1 MNLEEILI
9 IIGFVLVMVGVIFS
23 CLNGESDNNIKIAIG
38 VIFIVGGFIVLTLG
52 VYMSLTKTSTEEYNI
67 CSVKTQSE
75 YSSCFFLGTDGM
87 EKDDYYYFFRIN
99 EKGGKSIDRVPMQ
112 WATVYDTLSKSET
125 PHIIIK
131 KRGDSIDSAELY
143 VPKGTVI
150 DTYDISYPE

>member
-1 MNLEEILI
+1 MDLGIISIILSI
-9 IIGFVLVMVGVIFS
+9 VGAALVLVGLFISFPLESEVGM
-23 CLNGESDNNIKIAIG
+23 
-38 VIFIVGGFIVLTLG
+38 IFIISGFIALLVALL
-52 VYMSLTKTSTEEYNI
+52 MSSLTTSTEEYDI

-75 YSSCFFLGTDGM
+75 YSSCFFLGTGGA
-87 EKDDYYYFFRIN
+87 EKDDYYYFYRIN

-112 WATVYDTLSKSET
+112 WATVYDTLTESET

-131 KRGDSIDSAELY
+131 KRGGSIDSAELY

>member
-1 MNLEEILI
+1 MDLGIIPTILLI
-9 IIGFVLVMVGVIFS
+9 IGVVLAIIGFFV
-23 CLNGESDNNIKIAIG
+23 
-38 VIFIVGGFIVLTLG
+38 IVLLHNEVGFAFFISAFVALALTLLT
-52 VYMSLTKTSTEEYNI
+52 VSLKTSTEEYDI

-75 YSSCFFLGTDGM
+75 YSSCFFLGTGRA
-87 EKDDYYYFFRIN
+87 EKDDYYYFYRIN
-99 EKGGKSIDRVPMQ
+99 KKGGKSIDRVPMQ

-131 KRGDSIDSAELY
+131 KRGGSIDSAELY

>member
-1 MNLEEILI
+1 MDLGIISIILSI
-9 IIGFVLVMVGVIFS
+9 VGAALVLVGLFISFPLESEVGM
-23 CLNGESDNNIKIAIG
+23 
-38 VIFIVGGFIVLTLG
+38 IFIISGFIALLVALL
-52 VYMSLTKTSTEEYNI
+52 MSSLTTSTEEYDI

-75 YSSCFFLGTDGM
+75 YSSCFFLGTGEM
-87 EKDDYYYFFRIN
+87 EKDDYYYFYRIN

-112 WATVYDTLSKSET
+112 LATVYDTLTKSET

-131 KRGDSIDSAELY
+131 KRGGSIDSAELY

>member
-1 MNLEEILI
+1 MDLGAISTILSI
-9 IIGFVLVMVGVIFS
+9 VGAALVLVGLFMSFPLESEVGMIFVIS
-23 CLNGESDNNIKIAIG
+23 
-38 VIFIVGGFIVLTLG
+38 GFIALLVALL
-52 VYMSLTKTSTEEYNI
+52 MSSLTTSTEKYDI

-75 YSSCFFLGTDGM
+75 YSSCFFLGTGGA
-87 EKDDYYYFFRIN
+87 EKDDYYYFYRIN

-112 WATVYDTLSKSET
+112 WTTVYDTLSKSET

-131 KRGDSIDSAELY
+131 KRGGSIDSAELY

>member
-1 MNLEEILI
+1 MDLGTISTI
-9 IIGFVLVMVGVIFS
+9 ISIVGAALVLVGLFISFPLESEVGIIFVIS
-23 CLNGESDNNIKIAIG
+23 
-38 VIFIVGGFIVLTLG
+38 GFIALLVALL
-52 VYMSLTKTSTEEYNI
+52 MSLLTTSTEKYDI

-75 YSSCFFLGTDGM
+75 YSSCFFLGTGGA
-87 EKDDYYYFFRIN
+87 EKDDYYYFYRIN

-112 WATVYDTLSKSET
+112 WATVYDTLTESET

-131 KRGDSIDSAELY
+131 KRGGSIDSAELY

>member
-1 MNLEEILI
+1 MDLGI
-9 IIGFVLVMVGVIFS
+9 ISIIFSIVGAALVLVGLFISFHLESEVGIIFVIS
-23 CLNGESDNNIKIAIG
+23 
-38 VIFIVGGFIVLTLG
+38 GFIALLVALL
-52 VYMSLTKTSTEEYNI
+52 MSSLTTSTEEYNI

-75 YSSCFFLGTDGM
+75 YSSCFFLGTGGM
-87 EKDDYYYFFRIN
+87 EKDDYYYFYRIN

-112 WATVYDTLSKSET
+112 WATVYDTLTESET

-131 KRGDSIDSAELY
+131 KRGGSIDSAELY

>member
-1 MNLEEILI
+1 MDLGTISTI
-9 IIGFVLVMVGVIFS
+9 ISIVGAALVLVGLFISFPLESEVGMIFVIS
-23 CLNGESDNNIKIAIG
+23 
-38 VIFIVGGFIVLTLG
+38 GFIALLVALL
-52 VYMSLTKTSTEEYNI
+52 MSSLTTSTEKYDI

-75 YSSCFFLGTDGM
+75 YSSCFFLGTGGA
-87 EKDDYYYFFRIN
+87 EKDDYYYFYRIN
-99 EKGGKSIDRVPMQ
+99 KKGGKSIDRVPMQ

-131 KRGDSIDSAELY
+131 KRGGSIDSAELY

>member
-1 MNLEEILI
+1 MDFKMILLI
-9 IIGFVLVMVGVIFS
+9 IGTILFMTGFAASRLRDKSNNEITTILGVIF
-23 CLNGESDNNIKIAIG
+23 LI
-38 VIFIVGGFIVLTLG
+38 GGFIVLTLG
-52 VYMSLTKTSTEEYNI
+52 MYMSLTKTSTEEYDI

-75 YSSCFFLGTDGM
+75 YSSCFFLGTSGM
-87 EKDDYYYFFRIN
+87 EKDDYYYFYRIN

-131 KRGDSIDSAELY
+131 KRGGSIDSAELY

>member
-1 MNLEEILI
+1 MTGFAASRLRDKSNNEITTIL
-9 IIGFVLVMVGVIFS
+9 GVIF
-23 CLNGESDNNIKIAIG
+23 LI
-38 VIFIVGGFIVLTLG
+38 GGFIVLTLG
-52 VYMSLTKTSTEEYNI
+52 MYMSLTKTSTEEYDI

-75 YSSCFFLGTDGM
+75 YSSCFFLGTGGT
-87 EKDDYYYFFRIN
+87 EKDDYYYFYRIN

-112 WATVYDTLSKSET
+112 WTTVYDTLTESET

-131 KRGDSIDSAELY
+131 KRGDLIDSAELY

>member
-1 MNLEEILI
+1 MDLGIISIILSI
-9 IIGFVLVMVGVIFS
+9 VGAALVLVGLFISFPLESEVGM
-23 CLNGESDNNIKIAIG
+23 
-38 VIFIVGGFIVLTLG
+38 IFIISGFIALLVALL
-52 VYMSLTKTSTEEYNI
+52 MSSLTTSTEEYDI

-75 YSSCFFLGTDGM
+75 YSSCFFLGTGEM
-87 EKDDYYYFFRIN
+87 EKDDYNYFYRIN

-112 WATVYDTLSKSET
+112 LATVYDTLTKSET

-150 DTYDISYPE
+150 DIYDVSYPK

>member
-1 MNLEEILI
+1 MDLGIISIILSI
-9 IIGFVLVMVGVIFS
+9 VGAALVLVGLFISFPLESEVGM
-23 CLNGESDNNIKIAIG
+23 
-38 VIFIVGGFIVLTLG
+38 IFIISGFIALLVALL
-52 VYMSLTKTSTEEYNI
+52 MPSLTTSTEEYDI

-75 YSSCFFLGTDGM
+75 YSSCFFLGTGEM
-87 EKDDYYYFFRIN
+87 EKDDYYYFYRIN

-131 KRGDSIDSAELY
+131 KRGGSIDSAELY

>member
-1 MNLEEILI
+1 MSFPLESEAGMI
-9 IIGFVLVMVGVIFS
+9 FVIS
-23 CLNGESDNNIKIAIG
+23 
-38 VIFIVGGFIVLTLG
+38 GFIALLVALL
-52 VYMSLTKTSTEEYNI
+52 MSSLTTSTEKYDI

-75 YSSCFFLGTDGM
+75 YSSCFFLGTGGA
-87 EKDDYYYFFRIN
+87 EKDDYYYFYRIN

-131 KRGDSIDSAELY
+131 KRGGSIDSAELY

>member
-1 MNLEEILI
+1 MDLKMIFF
-9 IIGFVLVMVGVIFS
+9 IIGFILFMTGFVS
-23 CLNGESDNNIKIAIG
+23 NNEIATILG
-38 VIFIVGGFIVLTLG
+38 AIFIVGGFIVLTLG
-52 VYMSLTKTSTEEYNI
+52 SMYMSLTKTSTEKYDI

-75 YSSCFFLGTDGM
+75 YFSCFFLGTGGA
-87 EKDDYYYFFRIN
+87 EKDDYYYFYRIN

-112 WATVYDTLSKSET
+112 WTTVYDTLTESET

>member
-1 MNLEEILI
+1 MDLETISIILLI
-9 IIGFVLVMVGVIFS
+9 VGAALVLVGLFMSFPLESEVGM
-23 CLNGESDNNIKIAIG
+23 
-38 VIFIVGGFIVLTLG
+38 IFIISGFIALLVALL
-52 VYMSLTKTSTEEYNI
+52 MSSLTTSTEEYDI

-75 YSSCFFLGTDGM
+75 YSSCFFLGTGGM
-87 EKDDYYYFFRIN
+87 EKDDYYYFYRIN

-131 KRGDSIDSAELY
+131 KRGGSIDSAELY

>member
-1 MNLEEILI
+1 MDLGTISTI
-9 IIGFVLVMVGVIFS
+9 ISIVGAALVLVGLFISFPLESEVGIIFVIS
-23 CLNGESDNNIKIAIG
+23 
-38 VIFIVGGFIVLTLG
+38 GFIALLVALL
-52 VYMSLTKTSTEEYNI
+52 MSLLTTSTEKYDI

-75 YSSCFFLGTDGM
+75 YSSCFFLGTGGM
-87 EKDDYYYFFRIN
+87 EKDDYYYFYRIN

-131 KRGDSIDSAELY
+131 KRGGSIDSAELY

>member
-1 MNLEEILI
+1 MDLKMIFF
-9 IIGFVLVMVGVIFS
+9 IIGLILFMTGFVS
-23 CLNGESDNNIKIAIG
+23 NNEIATILG
-38 VIFIVGGFIVLTLG
+38 AIFIVGGFIVLTLG
-52 VYMSLTKTSTEEYNI
+52 SVYMSLTKTSTEKYDI

-75 YSSCFFLGTDGM
+75 YSSCFFLGTGGM
-87 EKDDYYYFFRIN
+87 EKDDYYYFYRIN

-112 WATVYDTLSKSET
+112 WTTVYDTLTESET

>member
-1 MNLEEILI
+1 MDLGI
-9 IIGFVLVMVGVIFS
+9 ISIIFSIVGAALVLVGLFISFHLESEVGIIFVIS
-23 CLNGESDNNIKIAIG
+23 
-38 VIFIVGGFIVLTLG
+38 GFIALLVALSISLLT
-52 VYMSLTKTSTEEYNI
+52 TSTEEYNI

-75 YSSCFFLGTDGM
+75 YSSCFFLGTGGM
-87 EKDDYYYFFRIN
+87 EKDDYYYFYRIN

-112 WATVYDTLSKSET
+112 WATVYDTLTESET

-131 KRGDSIDSAELY
+131 KRGGSIDSAELY

>member
-1 MNLEEILI
+1 MDLGI
-9 IIGFVLVMVGVIFS
+9 ISIIFSIVGAALVLVGLFISFYLESEVGIIFVIS
-23 CLNGESDNNIKIAIG
+23 
-38 VIFIVGGFIVLTLG
+38 GFIALLVALSISLLT
-52 VYMSLTKTSTEEYNI
+52 TSTEEYDI

-75 YSSCFFLGTDGM
+75 YSSCFFLGTGGA
-87 EKDDYYYFFRIN
+87 EKDDYYYFYRIN

-112 WATVYDTLSKSET
+112 WATVYDTLTESET

-131 KRGDSIDSAELY
+131 KRGGSIDSAELY

>member
-1 MNLEEILI
+1 MDLEAILI
-9 IIGFVLVMVGVIFS
+9 IIGFVLVMVGVIIS
-23 CLNGESDNNIKIAIG
+23 CLNGESDNSIKIVLG
-38 VIFIVGGFIVLTLG
+38 VIFIIGGFIVLTLG
-52 VYMSLTKTSTEEYNI
+52 MYMSLTKTSTEEYDI

-75 YSSCFFLGTDGM
+75 YSSCFFLGTGGT
-87 EKDDYYYFFRIN
+87 EKDDYYYFYRIN

-112 WATVYDTLSKSET
+112 WTTVYDTLTESET

>member
-1 MNLEEILI
+1 MDLGTISTI
-9 IIGFVLVMVGVIFS
+9 ISIVGAALVLVGLFISFPLESEVGMIFVIS
-23 CLNGESDNNIKIAIG
+23 
-38 VIFIVGGFIVLTLG
+38 GFIALLVALL
-52 VYMSLTKTSTEEYNI
+52 MSSLTTSTEKYDI

-75 YSSCFFLGTDGM
+75 YSSCFFLGTGGA
-87 EKDDYYYFFRIN
+87 EKDDYYYFYRIN

-112 WATVYDTLSKSET
+112 WATVYDTLTESET

-131 KRGDSIDSAELY
+131 KRGGSIDSAELY

>member
-1 MNLEEILI
+1 MDLGTISTI
-9 IIGFVLVMVGVIFS
+9 ISIVGAALVLVGLFISFPLESEVGIIFVIS
-23 CLNGESDNNIKIAIG
+23 
-38 VIFIVGGFIVLTLG
+38 GFIALLVALL
-52 VYMSLTKTSTEEYNI
+52 MSLLTTSTEKYDI

-75 YSSCFFLGTDGM
+75 YSSCFFLGTGGM
-87 EKDDYYYFFRIN
+87 EKDDYYYFYRIN

-131 KRGDSIDSAELY
+131 KRGGSIDSAELY

-150 DTYDISYPE
+150 DTYNISYPE

>member
-1 MNLEEILI
+1 MDLGI
-9 IIGFVLVMVGVIFS
+9 ISIIFSIVGAALVLVGLFISFHLESEVGIIFVIS
-23 CLNGESDNNIKIAIG
+23 
-38 VIFIVGGFIVLTLG
+38 GFIALLVALL
-52 VYMSLTKTSTEEYNI
+52 MSSLTTSTEEYNI

-75 YSSCFFLGTDGM
+75 YSSCFFLGTGGM
-87 EKDDYYYFFRIN
+87 EKDDYYYFYRIN

-112 WATVYDTLSKSET
+112 WTTVYDTLTESET

-131 KRGDSIDSAELY
+131 KRGGSIDSAELY